1 MKKTMTL
8 SVLMLALLLP
18 TAAAVA
24 DSTIEKNTRELHPT
38 LNQGLDRDRA
48 AYRARIL
55 EAKRLEEEARRS
67 GAGLD
72 RKRSEMRAEKL
83 AERRHQL

>member
-8 SVLMLALLLP
+8 SIFMLALLLP
-18 TAAAVA
+18 AAAAIA
-24 DSTIEKNTRELHPT
+24 DSTIEQSTQELHPT

-48 AYRARIL
+48 TYRARVL
-55 EAKRLEEEARRS
+55 EAKRLQEEARRS

-72 RKRSEMRAEKL
+72 RERAEMRAEKL